1 MRFVE
6 PDRLKAEDKSPLFP
20 YEIEKRALPLFNPRG
35 RNRRGGLTPIVTGLA
50 REGVAFSQDDVES
63 FVIDGWRYPF
73 GATAMEAKE
82 NLSEAINEAE
92 DAQKRLRAMMLDFR
106 SKTKNDLDSMG
117 ALGKQ
122 IRKEMERIQEAM
134 NTTIHLMTSAPML
147 EAIENAGRLAGALE
161 SIDKLSSTRVSFAI
175 IDRPLPDTEKKAV

>member
-1 MRFVE
+1 MRFVDDTLVKA
-6 PDRLKAEDKSPLFP
+6 PDKAALFP
-20 YEIEKRALPLFNPRG
+20 HEIEKRALPLFNPRG
-35 RNRRGGLTPIVTGLA
+35 RSRRGGMTPIVTGLT
-50 REGVAFSQDDVES
+50 REGVAFLKDDVES
-63 FVIDGWRYPF
+63 FVLDGWRYPF

-122 IRKEMERIQEAM
+122 IRNEMGRIQEAM

-147 EAIENAGRLAGALE
+147 EAIENAARLAAALD

-175 IDRPLPDTEKKAV
+175 IDMPPAGAEKKSV